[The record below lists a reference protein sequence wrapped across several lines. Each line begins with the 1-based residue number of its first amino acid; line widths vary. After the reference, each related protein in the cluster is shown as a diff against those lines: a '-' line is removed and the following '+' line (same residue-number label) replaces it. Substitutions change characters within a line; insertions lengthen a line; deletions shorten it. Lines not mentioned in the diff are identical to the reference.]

1 MLGHILDRYGLV
13 KGLTVIRWCV
23 WLSVFSYSGK
33 DDFEIWSC
41 EPLIQH
47 RENNLVYCQQSIIKI
62 VLSTNRQILSSS
74 YNPTNLKKNLSSDGC
89 IWASTIFVYVSMTNI
104 LVFFNVNFIFFQIL
118 HSLQRSSSN
127 YRLKHYLLWTV
138 TK

>member
-13 KGLTVIRWCV
+13 KGFRVFRWCV
-23 WLSVFSYSGK
+23 WLSGFPYSGK

-47 RENNLVYCQQSIIKI
+47 RENNLVYCQQSIIKR

-74 YNPTNLKKNLSSDGC
+74 YNSTNFKKNLSSKGC
-89 IWASTIFVYVSMTNI
+89 VTASTSFVYVSRTKI
-104 LVFFNVNFIFFQIL
+104 LVFFYVNFIFHQIL

-127 YRLKHYLLWTV
+127 YGLKH
-138 TK
+138 